1 MIRPASPTAR
11 HLYDAIERSPK
22 TQREIA
28 REAGFASQNMLS
40 MMKTGESKV
49 PINRIPR
56 LSQALGIAPATFINT
71 ALKEYHPDLHEVIK
85 DQFGIGLSSTE
96 RTLLEVFD
104 EAQHVA
110 HFELDAGLCNVLLG
124 LFVFVGRIQE
134 EFGS

>member
-1 MIRPASPTAR
+1 MTRPTSPTAR

-56 LSQALGIAPATFINT
+56 LSQVLGIAPATFINI
-71 ALKEYHPDLHEVIK
+71 ALNEYHPDLYEVIK
-85 DQFGIGLSSTE
+85 DQFGIGLSSAQ

-110 HFELDAGLCNVLLG
+110 PCDLDAGLCDVLLG
-124 LFVFVGRIQE
+124 FFVFVGRMQE